1 MVNLSS
7 RIINIRQKIISIRK
21 RTQWLVTC
29 ISGNMPFPKIA
40 AIMEM
45 AVKALKALDDF
56 LGSKE

>member
-1 MVNLSS
+1 LSK
-7 RIINIRQKIISIRK
+7 NYFNQK
-21 RTQWLVTC
+21 RTQWFLTC